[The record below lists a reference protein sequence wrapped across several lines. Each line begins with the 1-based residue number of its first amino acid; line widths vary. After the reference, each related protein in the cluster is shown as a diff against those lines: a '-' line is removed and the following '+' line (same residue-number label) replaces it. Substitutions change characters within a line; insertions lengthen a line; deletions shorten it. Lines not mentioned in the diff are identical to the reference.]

1 MDEKKVREEEYLE
14 FPWGIEDTIENLRE
28 LKSIL
33 QKQVREEDCDGKGTQ
48 DAFELGFDF
57 DRAIEA
63 LEKQLPKKAK
73 ENGIR
78 GGWLGK
84 QKHYTCPNCGNCL
97 LTEMMNERQNT
108 SYCWDCGQRLDWSEK

>member
-1 MDEKKVREEEYLE
+1 MDEKKVREEDYLE

-63 LEKQLPKKAK
+63 LEKQLPKKVK
-73 ENGIR
+73 MRTEYRDLNDELICYEGF
-78 GGWLGK
+78 
-84 QKHYTCPNCGNCL
+84 CP
-97 LTEMMNERQNT
+97 
-108 SYCWDCGQRLDWSEK
+108 

>member
-1 MDEKKVREEEYLE
+1 MDEKKVREA
-14 FPWGIEDTIENLRE
+14 IEDLRE
-28 LKSIL
+28 IAYKCERILESLPGRARERSIYKNIIQSL
-33 QKQVREEDCDGKGTQ
+33 YI
-48 DAFELGFDF
+48 
-57 DRAIEA
+57 AIEA

-73 ENGIR
+73 ENEIR

-108 SYCWDCGQRLDWSEK
+108 SYCWDCGQRLVWPEE

>member
-1 MDEKKVREEEYLE
+1 MQKELKKVREA
-14 FPWGIEDTIENLRE
+14 I
-28 LKSIL
+28 
-33 QKQVREEDCDGKGTQ
+33 
-48 DAFELGFDF
+48 DF
-57 DRAIEA
+57 IKTLITAGNGDDRLYTAIEA

-84 QKHYTCPNCGNCL
+84 QKNYTCPNCGNCL

-108 SYCWDCGQRLDWSEK
+108 SYCWDCGQRLDWSET

>member
-1 MDEKKVREEEYLE
+1 MDEKKVREA
-14 FPWGIEDTIENLRE
+14 I
-28 LKSIL
+28 
-33 QKQVREEDCDGKGTQ
+33 
-48 DAFELGFDF
+48 DF
-57 DRAIEA
+57 IKTLITAGNGDDRLYTAIEA

-73 ENGIR
+73 ENEIR

-108 SYCWDCGQRLDWSEK
+108 SYCWDCSQRLDW

>member
-1 MDEKKVREEEYLE
+1 MDEKKVREA
-14 FPWGIEDTIENLRE
+14 IEII
-28 LKSIL
+28 KSNYPTSGYYMLCEVLDIA
-33 QKQVREEDCDGKGTQ
+33 V
-48 DAFELGFDF
+48 
-57 DRAIEA
+57 EA